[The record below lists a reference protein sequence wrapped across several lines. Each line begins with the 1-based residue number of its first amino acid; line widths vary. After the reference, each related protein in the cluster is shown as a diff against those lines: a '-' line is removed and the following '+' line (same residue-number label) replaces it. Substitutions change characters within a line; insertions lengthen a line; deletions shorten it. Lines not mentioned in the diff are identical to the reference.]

1 MIKKPLSCKL
11 KSSKVSS
18 DLDCLLINKIGGY
31 KNVIT
36 ELIFNIHEELSDD
49 WNEIWS
55 FDDVIERFDKGEI
68 LWLVLKDDKPISC
81 SWISIKTKKNLFIY
95 NTWLKPKLRGT
106 GLFKKISLVRNN
118 KLYNLGFKKLLCT
131 TEDKYAEKALKKI
144 GYVDDNWLNIYHTF
158 WTGGYDSTFLVCKF
172 LLEGKIVQPIYIDD
186 RVNHGG
192 YHANP
197 LVVQRDGN
205 NNKYPRKSTEIELE
219 RMDWLRDKIYDRI
232 PNSKALLLDTMVID
246 EPIEEDEEIS
256 RIIEKYNEWI
266 PEPLYKDK
274 QGEPHWLEAQADIV
288 TRFQKYFPFEI
299 FYSNDYIEGE
309 VWEVLDDSI
318 GEDGRL
324 NVDTLPEEYKDFE
337 IFSGFNQPLR
347 TTNKKEMLEEAKKL
361 GFDDLLY
368 YTWTCWF
375 PINGKPCNKCKT
387 CNERIIECRSIGD
400 TI

>member
-11 KSSKVSS
+11 RPS
-18 DLDCLLINKIGGY
+18 DINTDLECLLLSEVGSYEKII
-31 KNVIT
+31 K
-36 ELIFNIHEELSDD
+36 ELLYDIHEEFSGD

-55 FDDVIERFDKGEI
+55 FDDVIDRFDKGEI

-81 SWISIKTKKNLFIY
+81 SWISVKSKKNLYVY

-106 GLFKKISLVRNN
+106 GLFKKISLVRNDR
-118 KLYNLGFKKLLCT
+118 LYNLGYEKLLCVT
-131 TEDKYAEKALKKI
+131 DNICAEKGLKRI
-144 GYVDDNWLNIYHTF
+144 GYKDDNWLNIHYTF
-158 WTGGYDSTFLVCKF
+158 WTGGYDSTFLIYKF
-172 LLEGKIVQPIYIDD
+172 LLEEKIVQPIYIDD

-197 LVVQRDGN
+197 LVKQRGGDT
-205 NNKYPRKSTEIELE
+205 YPRKSTEIELE
-219 RMDWLRDKIYDRI
+219 RMDWLRNKIYDRI
-232 PNSKALLLDTMVID
+232 PNSKELLLNTMVID
-246 EPIEEDEEIS
+246 KPIKEDEEVS

-274 QGEPHWLEAQADIV
+274 QGEPHWLEAQADII
-288 TRFQKYFPFEI
+288 TRFQRDFPFEI

-324 NVDTLPEEYKDFE
+324 NVDILPEEYKELSIFE
-337 IFSGFNQPLR
+337 GFNQPLR
-347 TTNKKEMLEEAKKL
+347 TTNKKKMLEEAKKL

-368 YTWTCWF
+368 YTWTCWY
-375 PINGKPCNKCKT
+375 PVDGKPCNKCKT
-387 CNERIIECRSIGD
+387 CSERIIECRSIGD